1 MNRDIKTIND
11 LCDKRMVKKFDKSF
25 GKNEM
30 SLFDFVTRRKNIVYR
45 QSEGINLAVNLINE
59 YKERTFIFKGLKNKY
74 FGLSGENL
82 LERIREEL
90 DNMLIL
96 YHYTTKVKE
105 YTDRKGVP
113 HVEIKSS
120 GNTSMMSRYN
130 PLDIELDIKTEMPL
144 IHPELEK

>member
-1 MNRDIKTIND
+1 
-11 LCDKRMVKKFDKSF
+11 
-25 GKNEM
+25 M
-30 SLFDFVTRRKNIVYR
+30 SLFDFVTRRKNVVYR

-82 LERIREEL
+82 LERIQDEL

-113 HVEIKSS
+113 QVEMKLV
-120 GNTSMMSRYN
+120 GKTSTMNRYN
-130 PLDIELDIKTEMPL
+130 LLDIELVIRTEAT
-144 IHPELEK
+144 EK